1 MGWKFNIPK
10 LNDKVSQAH
19 QNKLE
24 INPFPRIPETKSRLR
39 ESLGARF
46 PETKSGVKNEI
57 LILGTS
63 GSAFSGNKI
72 RTQILDNYY
81 NL

>member
-1 MGWKFNIPK
+1 MEFHDTDSFRFCPSSSI
-10 LNDKVSQAH
+10 LNA
-19 QNKLE
+19 
-24 INPFPRIPETKSRLR
+24 INPFPQIPETKSRLR

-46 PETKSGVKNEI
+46 PETKSGMKNKI

-72 RTQILDNYY
+72 RTQILDNNY

>member
-1 MGWKFNIPK
+1 M
-10 LNDKVSQAH
+10 L
-19 QNKLE
+19 
-24 INPFPRIPETKSRLR
+24 NPFPQIPETKSRLW

-63 GSAFSGNKI
+63 GSAFSGNEI
-72 RTQILDNYY
+72 RTPILDNYY
-81 NL
+81 NFYYNNSHIIIYLYPYC